1 MKRGLTMKG
10 RKILTKTF
18 AIFIAFAVA
27 LCSAPPA
34 LTAYA
39 QESEPVI
46 VYFGSYYQDP
56 ITDES
61 QIQIISDEVKFTNN
75 VGELSGTTIINRD
88 GNYFKKTPIAWRVIE
103 NNGGSYTLLSEKVLA
118 FRDFGSGLA
127 ADNGFWDNCTLR
139 SWLNSDFYSTA
150 FTDEEQDAIFA
161 TDLEFHKQT
170 YDDWRLHDDG
180 SGAITTDKVYLL
192 HSNELTEDIGLG
204 DETSRIAYASAYAD
218 SNEGA
223 ARWWL
228 RGDSRWNYGN
238 LQNTFVQ
245 SDGSLG
251 SWYTTYSYGVR
262 PVIQVKSDAPGLT
275 NVKPEDVPVKSEK
288 KTLSKR
294 FTLGKDNNN
303 FWHGH
308 YNDKRSGFYG
318 VSNLTTSAAY
328 LNVMKTGSDS
338 SLGKAKV
345 ALASLGKHIGWC
357 FGLTSTVALVHEGYL
372 KPADISDNG
381 ESTYFALAPP
391 SGNRKLRDTI
401 NYYQIEQTYVG
412 NKFASIMIPDTIRNG
427 VTYITQETYKYQSF
441 LQDLVSAA
449 SVDRDLLFSFANN
462 NGGHSVLIT
471 DCYYNEKTGIHT
483 LVVYDVN
490 SVVPWSQTYKEGA
503 FGKIQVDLQEG
514 TMEYINF
521 EGNVELDQSSA
532 ENNTIISFLDVKK
545 LAEYTTEG
553 IRVAKTHSIIKVPFS
568 KPVKVTA
575 GGKTIYD
582 NTSGNIKS
590 DVKVYSMTPSFYDM
604 YKDEGYMVRDADM
617 QIEIDSVDE
626 LTVENPNYEDIE
638 IYVEDSEHA
647 AMISGTFTKADVSQ
661 EKGVSFE
668 GCSTDFVAG
677 MTSGDGEAF
686 TLSGSEAYDLK
697 VERTK
702 DGFSSQANGS
712 IADAETAL
720 YDGAELQEKKDIAN
734 TGTISVDKTGGV
746 KTEEVK
752 PTEEEPATSEEVK
765 PTPAAEDVGTGVVG
779 SVRLSKKKFVYNG
792 KKQKPTLIIKDT
804 AGNAV
809 PSSQYTVSGNS
820 ANKGI
825 GIYEISVIFKDKY
838 SNNKI
843 KTLTY
848 KIVPAKSKITKKK
861 AGKKKVTLK
870 AKKVKGQYVRYQF
883 AVRKAG
889 TKKWKYY
896 KSTKTTKTIKKL
908 KSKKKYQVKVRA
920 FAESRGAMN
929 DYWEKPVY
937 GSWSKI
943 TTVKIK

>member
-1 MKRGLTMKG
+1 MEK
-10 RKILTKTF
+10 RKILSKAI
-18 AIFIAFAVA
+18 AIFMAVAVA

-39 QESEPVI
+39 QDQDPVT

-61 QIQIISDEVKFTNN
+61 QIQIIRDEVDFTDN
-75 VGELSGTTIINRD
+75 VGELSGTTIVSKD

-118 FRDFGSGLA
+118 FRDFGSALA
-127 ADNGFWDNCTLR
+127 SDNGFWDNSTLR
-139 SWLNSDFYSTA
+139 GWLNSDFYSTA

-180 SGAITTDKVYLL
+180 SGALTTDKVYLL
-192 HSNELTEDIGLG
+192 HSNELTEDVGLG
-204 DETSRIAYASAYAD
+204 DEASRIAYASAYAD

-275 NVKPEDVPVKSEK
+275 DIQPEDVPVKSEK

-294 FTLGKDNNN
+294 FTLGKDNNS

-308 YNDKRSGFYG
+308 YSDKRSGFYG

-328 LNVMKTGSDS
+328 LKAMKTASDERF
-338 SLGKAKV
+338 GKAKV
-345 ALASLGKHIGWC
+345 ALASLGKHVGWC

-391 SGNRKLRDTI
+391 CDNRKLRDTI

-412 NKFASIMIPDTIRNG
+412 NKFASCRIPDNIRNG
-427 VTYITQETYKYQSF
+427 VTYITQDTYKYQSF

-449 SVDRDLLFSFANN
+449 SLDRDLLFSFANT
-462 NGGHSVLIT
+462 NGGHTVLIT

-490 SVVPWSQTYKEGA
+490 SEIPWNQTYKEGA

-532 ENNTIISFLDVKK
+532 ENDTVISFLDVKK
-545 LAEYTTEG
+545 LAAYTNEG
-553 IRVAKTHSIIKVPFS
+553 IEVAKTHSIIKVPFS
-568 KPVKVTA
+568 KPVKITA

-582 NTSGNIKS
+582 NTSGKIKS
-590 DVKVYSMTPSFYDM
+590 DVKVYSMIPSFYDI
-604 YKDEGYMVRDADM
+604 YESDGYMVRDADM
-617 QIEIDSVDE
+617 QIEIDPVDE
-626 LTVENPNYEDIE
+626 LTVENPNSEDVE
-638 IYVEDSEHA
+638 IYVADSERA
-647 AMISGTFTKADVSQ
+647 AIVSGAFYMADMSL
-661 EKGVSFE
+661 EKGVSFK
-668 GCSTDFVAG
+668 GSSTDFVAG
-677 MTSGDGEAF
+677 MTSDDSVF
-686 TLSGSEAYDLK
+686 TLSGSDAYDLK
-697 VERTK
+697 IEKTK
-702 DGFSSQANGS
+702 DGFSSKAEES
-712 IADAETAL
+712 ITDAKTVF
-720 YDGAELQEKKDIAN
+720 YDGETVQEKDKIAN
-734 TGTISVDKTGGV
+734 SGTLVVDKTGGV
-746 KTEEVK
+746 KTEEIT
-752 PTEEEPATSEEVK
+752 PTEEVTPTEEDPGTSEDVK
-765 PTPAAEDVGTGVVG
+765 PEPVDEDKGTGVVG
-779 SVRLSKKKFVYNG
+779 SVRLSKRKFVYNG
-792 KKQKPTLIIKDT
+792 KKQKPVLIIKDT
-804 AGNAV
+804 NGKTV
-809 PSSQYTVSGNS
+809 PSSQYTVSGNL
-820 ANKGI
+820 ADKGI
-825 GIYEISVIFKDKY
+825 GIYEITVIFEDKY
-838 SNNKI
+838 SNNEPE
-843 KTLTY
+843 TLTY
-848 KIVPAKSKITKKK
+848 KIVPAKSKIIKKK

-896 KSTKTTKTIKKL
+896 KSTKNTKTIKKL

-920 FAESRGAMN
+920 YAASRGAMN

-937 GSWSKI
+937 GSWSKV